1 MDWHKIKRHA
11 AQFDA
16 LLAKKVTVHEVDE
29 EVSHAL
35 AIMIYADAQW
45 LVSHPKDERKAAAE
59 RIPEL
64 TRQDTVDMA
73 KLIMKGEIP

>member
-11 AQFDA
+11 AQLDA

-35 AIMIYADAQW
+35 AIIIYADARW
-45 LVSHPKDERKAAAE
+45 LASHPKEARKAATE

-64 TRQDTVDMA
+64 TRQDTIDMA
-73 KLIMKGEIP
+73 KLILRGEIP